1 MNLLQKIVASFLLLF
16 ILAMVQS
23 CKKSAKD
30 TSPSAISGERTL
42 VYPDSSWQSLSRYPA
57 YFSLKSKVDFND
69 GRTAMSFIANVRM
82 RKDSL
87 IWVSFT
93 GPFGIEVIRAVIDKD
108 SVRIWNKL
116 SSERN
121 TQPVSSLNRFL
132 PFTPTFFDIQDFLLG
147 NPLLI
152 SSAKPSISNA
162 NLMRIFMQDNVR
174 YSVQHNV
181 DMQNYTLSELL
192 LKDKMEKQQMD
203 ATFESYERLQG
214 YAFSKARNIKIIRGE
229 QKMGLELD
237 IYKYGEV
244 EKLDFPFW

>member
-1 MNLLQKIVASFLLLF
+1 MNLKQKIVASVLLLLV
-16 ILAMVQS
+16 LASVQS

-30 TSPSAISGERTL
+30 NVPSASSAERML
-42 VYPDSSWQSLSRYPA
+42 VYPDSSWLSLSRYPA

-69 GRTAMSFIANVRM
+69 GRTAMSFVANVRM

-93 GPFGIEVIRAVIDKD
+93 GPLGIEVIRAVIDKD
-108 SVRIWNKL
+108 SVKIWNKL
-116 SSERN
+116 SNERS
-121 TQPVSSLNRFL
+121 TQAVGSLNRFL
-132 PFTPTFFDIQDFLLG
+132 PFTPTLFDIQDFLLG

-152 SSAKPSISNA
+152 SSAKPAISNA
-162 NLMRIFMQDNVR
+162 DIMRIFTQDNVR
-174 YSVQHNV
+174 YSVQHKV

-214 YAFSKARNIKIIRGE
+214 YAFSKARNIKINRGE
-229 QKMGLELD
+229 QKMDLELD

-244 EKLDFPFW
+244 ETLDFPFW

>member
-1 MNLLQKIVASFLLLF
+1 MNLKQKIITSILLLL
-16 ILAMVQS
+16 ILIAVQS
-23 CKKSAKD
+23 CKKSLSGNTSTVNTKERMLAYPD
-30 TSPSAISGERTL
+30 TS
-42 VYPDSSWQSLSRYPA
+42 WQTLSRYPP
-57 YFSLKSKVDFND
+57 YFSLKTKVDFND
-69 GRTAMSFIANVRM
+69 GQTAMSFVANVRM

-93 GPFGIEVIRAVIDKD
+93 GPLGIEVIRSLIDRD
-108 SVRIWNKL
+108 SVKIWNKL
-116 SSERN
+116 SNERT
-121 TQPVSSLNRFL
+121 TQPISSLSRFL
-132 PFTPTFFDIQDFLLG
+132 PFTPTLFDIQDFLLG

-152 SSAKPSISNA
+152 STVKPAISNA
-162 NLMRIFMQDNVR
+162 DILRIFTQDNVR
-174 YSVQHNV
+174 YSIQHNI

-214 YAFSKARNIKIIRGE
+214 YAFSKARNIKINRGD
-229 QKMGLELD
+229 QKMDLALD

>member
-1 MNLLQKIVASFLLLF
+1 MNLSQKIIASFLLLAV
-16 ILAMVQS
+16 LAAVQS

-30 TSPSAISGERTL
+30 KTSSVKNEQRVL
-42 VYPDSSWQSLSRYPA
+42 VYPDTSWQLLSRYPP

-69 GRTAMSFIANVRM
+69 GHTAMSFVANVRM

-93 GPFGIEVIRAVIDKD
+93 GPFGVEVIRAMIDRD
-108 SVRIWNKL
+108 SVKIWNKL
-116 SSERN
+116 SNERS

-132 PFTPTFFDIQDFLLG
+132 PFTPTLFDIQDFLLG

-152 SSAKPSISNA
+152 STAKPSISNA
-162 NLMRIFMQDNVR
+162 DIMRIFTQDNAR

-214 YAFSKARNIKIIRGE
+214 YAFSKARNIKINRGE
-229 QKMGLELD
+229 QKMDLELD

-244 EKLDFPFW
+244 ERLDFPFW